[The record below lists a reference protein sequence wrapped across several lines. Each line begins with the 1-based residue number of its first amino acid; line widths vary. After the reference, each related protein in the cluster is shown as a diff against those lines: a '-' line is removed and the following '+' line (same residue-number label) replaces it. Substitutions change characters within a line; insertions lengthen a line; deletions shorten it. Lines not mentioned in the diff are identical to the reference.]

1 MLTRRTFLILGAA
14 SAALLTGGL
23 PAWAQA
29 GDATGFVRQ
38 LGDELVAV
46 VNGPGSVAEKRRRLD
61 PLIEQSVDIDAIG
74 RFCLGRFWNS
84 ASPQQRQEF
93 QSLFHQVLL
102 TNIAGKLG
110 DFQGVRF
117 AMTTTSQREG
127 GTFVGTVIS
136 RPNQQPN
143 NVQWVVSNASGQPRI
158 IDVIAEGT
166 SLRLTQRSDY
176 AAFLSRNNNNVDA
189 LLNAMRRQTAG

>member
-1 MLTRRTFLILGAA
+1 MLTRRIFLTLSAA
-14 SAALLTGGL
+14 SAALLIAGP

-74 RFCLGRFWNS
+74 RFCLGRFWNT
-84 ASPQQRQEF
+84 ATPQQRQEF
-93 QSLFHQVLL
+93 QSLFHQVML

-127 GTFVGTVIS
+127 GTFVGTTIS

-143 NVQWVVSNASGQPRI
+143 NVQWVVSNASGRPRI

-176 AAFLSRNNNNVDA
+176 AAFLSRNGSNVDA
-189 LLNAMRRQTAG
+189 LLDAMRRQAAG

>member
-1 MLTRRTFLILGAA
+1 MLTRRIFLTFSIA
-14 SAALLTGGL
+14 SAALLIAGPL
-23 PAWAQA
+23 AWAQA

-74 RFCLGRFWNS
+74 RFCLGRFWNT

-93 QSLFHQVLL
+93 QRLFHQVML

-117 AMTTTSQREG
+117 AMTSTSQREG
-127 GTFVGTVIS
+127 GTFVGTTIS

-176 AAFLSRNNNNVDA
+176 ASFLSRNGSNVDA
-189 LLNAMRRQTAG
+189 LLDAMRRQVAG